1 MKLLKLTI
9 SNIASVEHAE
19 IDFTGDVLGQAKLFI
34 INGET
39 GSGKSTILDAICLA
53 LYNDTPRLSK
63 NIKDKI
69 LLNNDQINI
78 FDNRQLL
85 RRNTGK
91 GGVELTFE
99 GNDGKHYRAT
109 WSVHRAHG
117 KTDGNLSNLKRTL
130 ECEGTTYV
138 KGTEINA
145 AIKEA
150 VGLNF
155 DEFCRTTLLAQGR
168 FTEFLKSDDGNRS
181 AILEKLT
188 GTEVYSRI
196 GQKIYEIT
204 RQKADDYSR
213 LKAKIDD
220 VKLLSDDQEQALRAD
235 LERSQKEADG
245 LGNESKRLQGI
256 INWIADR
263 QKAEA
268 GKASI
273 ESEVRNVESVLQSDQ
288 AQQEARTVDDWDK
301 SAKAR
306 AQLEQIGSNEKQLAA
321 LEGKSTQLAA
331 DFARLKSGL
340 KWLEADTKRTEQA
353 AATVQKWIDDNS
365 AHRHMLEQ
373 AQTIAAK
380 LRECLQ
386 LDRDTMKARRD
397 IDKQQETLAAI
408 GREVKR
414 MKELKT
420 NEERQAET
428 FKTEEAALRTDYA
441 KRNPKAIE
449 EKRNKAEAR
458 ALLLGKTQLAIGR
471 LNQLADYEARVQGKV
486 NEAKTKLNELKAK
499 EPQLKT
505 EEAQAKERCDR
516 ANEQYDKVKLSL
528 DDNIKEL
535 RSRLKAGD
543 TCPLCGHVIDG
554 ELTTEAF
561 ESALLPLQAER
572 EKAQAALTKAASAN
586 GLNAKA
592 ANELQ
597 KQLADAGTELA
608 KAARDAS
615 EARATAKQLWQE
627 LELSGEPSEEV
638 AKREMQIA
646 SDAKQQAQKDLDEAN
661 TMRDLADG
669 KQKEAEKH
677 SKAVATTDAK
687 LAELREKSATAKAR
701 IESLEQ
707 AIKSYGQ
714 RAEGNLKWADGVIT
728 ISGWRDAWTRDGQG
742 VIDRIGSEAKQLS
755 DKEKELNRLNAVMT
769 EAKANLQ
776 NAANRLND
784 LNTFNSLWGQLPAQ
798 EPTKVD
804 GLADKASI
812 LLRHATEWR
821 TARESLK
828 EANDEYHK
836 AVNEFCQSS
845 GIAPER
851 IAMLGTIGAEA
862 ISGMKQRLGQ
872 LNEQLLKL
880 QGRLKAAC
888 DTMANLNS
896 QKPEMADGD
905 ATESLQQQLDECRK
919 MTNELNQRIG
929 QQRQQLS
936 DNENTKAQVSS
947 DRQKL
952 KALEDEWLKWDKL
965 CSDLGDNNGK
975 KLRTIAQ
982 SFILRNLLH
991 DANDYMRHFTQRYRL
1006 TCGTDSL
1013 SILIEDNFNGG
1024 VRTTAN
1030 TLSGGEGFMAS
1041 LALALALA
1049 RIQGREFAV
1058 DTLFIDEG
1066 FGTLDENCLDT
1077 VVSTLER
1084 LQSIGGRK
1092 VGIISHMEALSARIH
1107 TQVQVRRDPACPTR
1121 STVTVTTT

>member
-9 SNIASVEHAE
+9 SNIASIEQAE

-63 NIKDKI
+63 NSKDKVS
-69 LLNNDQINI
+69 LNNDCINI

-91 GGVELTFE
+91 GSVELTFE

-117 KTDGNLSNLKRTL
+117 KNNGKLAELKRTI
-130 ECEGTTYV
+130 ECDGTAYT
-138 KGTEINA
+138 KKAEISA
-145 AIKEA
+145 VIKEA
-150 VGLNF
+150 VGLSF
-155 DEFCRTTLLAQGR
+155 DEFCRTTLLAQGK

-196 GQKIYEIT
+196 GQKIYEIAK
-204 RQKADDYSR
+204 QKEEDYSR

-220 VKLLSDDQEQALRAD
+220 VKLLSDDEERD
-235 LERSQKEADG
+235 LLASLEHSQKEAEG

-256 INWIADR
+256 INWIGDR

-273 ESEVRNVESVLQSDQ
+273 EAEVRNVESLLQSDE
-288 AQQEARTVDDWDK
+288 AQQEARTVGDWDK

-306 AQLEQIGSNEKQLAA
+306 AQLEQIDSNEKQLAS
-321 LEGKSTQLAA
+321 LEEKSTQLAA
-331 DFARLKSGL
+331 DFARLESGL
-340 KWLEADTKRTEQA
+340 KWLETDTRHIEQS
-353 AATVQKWIDDNS
+353 ATAVQKWIDDNS
-365 AHRHMLEQ
+365 AHRPMLEQ

-380 LRECLQ
+380 LGECLQ
-386 LDRDTMKARRD
+386 LARDTAKARRD
-397 IDKQQETLAAI
+397 IDKQQAVLSAI
-408 GREVKR
+408 G
-414 MKELKT
+414 
-420 NEERQAET
+420 NEEKKLNEIKSNEARQAEAH
-428 FKTEEAALRTDYA
+428 KAEEAALRTDYA

-449 EKRNKAEAR
+449 DRRSKAEAR
-458 ALLLGKTQLAIGR
+458 ANLLGKTQLAIGK
-471 LNQLADYEARVQGKV
+471 LNQLTDYEAKIQRTA
-486 NEAKTKLNELKAK
+486 NETQTKFNELKAS
-499 EPQLKT
+499 EPQMKAEKARAET
-505 EEAQAKERCDR
+505 RCKR

-535 RSRLKAGD
+535 RLKLKAGD
-543 TCPLCGHVIDG
+543 TCPLCGHVIDS

-561 ESALLPLQAER
+561 ESALQPLQAER
-572 EKAQAALTKAASAN
+572 EDAQAALTKATSALDIN
-586 GLNAKA
+586 MKA
-592 ANELQ
+592 ATELQ
-597 KQLADAGTELA
+597 KQLTETSAELA
-608 KAARDAS
+608 KAAENAS
-615 EARATAKQLWQE
+615 EARITARQLWQK
-627 LELSGEPSEEV
+627 LGLNGEPSATV
-638 AKREMQIA
+638 AEREMQLA
-646 SDAKQQAQKDLDEAN
+646 GEAKLQAQKELDEAN
-661 TMRDLADG
+661 ALRDLADG
-669 KQKEAEKH
+669 KQKKAENH
-677 SKAVATTDAK
+677 SKAVTVADAK
-687 LAELREKSATAKAR
+687 LAELGAKKATANAR
-701 IESLEQ
+701 TESLEQ
-707 AIKSYGQ
+707 AIKDYN
-714 RAEGNLKWADGVIT
+714 RRTEGNLKWAGGVIS
-728 ISGWRDAWTRDGQG
+728 IEGWRDAWARDGQG
-742 VIDRIGSEAKQLS
+742 LIDRIGSEAKLLKG
-755 DKEKELNRLNAVMT
+755 KEKELSRLGSALA

-776 NAANRLND
+776 NATNRLND
-784 LNTFNSLWGQLPAQ
+784 LHTFSPLWGQLPAQ
-798 EPTKVD
+798 EPTMVD
-804 GLADKASI
+804 DLADKATI
-812 LLRHATEWR
+812 LLRDATEWR
-821 TARESLK
+821 TTRESLR
-828 EANDEYHK
+828 EANDEYRK
-836 AVNEFCQSS
+836 AVNGFCQSS

-851 IAMLGTIGAEA
+851 IAQLSAIGAET
-862 ISGMKQRLGQ
+862 ISGIKQRLDQ
-872 LNEQLLKL
+872 LKEQQLTLN
-880 QGRLKAAC
+880 GRLKAAVE
-888 DTMANLNS
+888 TLNGLNS
-896 QKPEMADGD
+896 RKPDMADGD
-905 ATESLQQQLDECRK
+905 TAESLQRQLDECRK
-919 MTNELNQRIG
+919 LTDELNQRIG
-929 QQRQQLS
+929 QQRQQLDDNQKAKAKMS
-936 DNENTKAQVSS
+936 D
-947 DRQKL
+947 DRLKL
-952 KALEDEWLKWDKL
+952 KELEAEWLKWDKL
-965 CSDLGDNNGK
+965 SGELGDTNGK

-1013 SILIEDNFNGG
+1013 SILVEDNFNGG
-1024 VRTTAN
+1024 LRTSAN

-1084 LQSIGGRK
+1084 LQIIGGRK